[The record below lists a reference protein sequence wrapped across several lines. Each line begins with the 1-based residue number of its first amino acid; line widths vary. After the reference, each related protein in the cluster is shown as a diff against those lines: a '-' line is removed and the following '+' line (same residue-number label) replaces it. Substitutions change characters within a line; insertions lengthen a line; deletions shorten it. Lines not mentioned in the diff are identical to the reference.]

1 MRKSFINLLALLA
14 SSSFVCSASA
24 QSTYADISLGLDAQL
39 AILQK
44 SEQVRAALLRNVDPA
59 LASLPQVVAVM
70 GIEGELKARLLLS
83 NGVVMTY
90 AEGDQIN
97 QAMRVAAVT
106 PRQVTVAVKPSSK
119 KAKTELVPLQF
130 QAGATMNGAG
140 GFPGMSQPS
149 SVPLPSGLIPAAPVI
164 PGMQMPAPL
173 MQRQGQ
179 AGSAPS
185 SNPQVQSPASVP
197 AATAAAAPAQRRPDQ
212 DLIDAGAGK

>member
-1 MRKSFINLLALLA
+1 MRKSAINLLALLA
-14 SSSFVCSASA
+14 SSGFVCSASA

-106 PRQVTVAVKPSSK
+106 PRQVTVAVKPTGK

-140 GFPGMSQPS
+140 GFPGVNQQS
-149 SVPLPSGLIPAAPVI
+149 SVPLPSGLIPAPPVI

-173 MQRQGQ
+173 MQRPGQ
-179 AGSAPS
+179 AGSSP
-185 SNPQVQSPASVP
+185 SNPLVQSPPVVP
-197 AATAAAAPAQRRPDQ
+197 ASSAAASPAQRRPDQ